1 MRADHPV
8 GPRTAA
14 RRAIGA
20 THEPQGGTM
29 DRTIVTS
36 LRHRLAEQTGEGV
49 ISTAIAVLI
58 MAIIGGLMWVAFQG
72 VFDSASGTISTEVEQ
87 IGN

>member
-1 MRADHPV
+1 MRAGQPV
-8 GPRTAA
+8 GHRPDA

-20 THEPQGGTM
+20 ASDPQGGTM
-29 DRTIVTS
+29 DRTIATS
-36 LRHRLAEQTGEGV
+36 LQHRLADQTGEGV

-72 VFDSASGTISTEVEQ
+72 VFDSASDTISTEVEQ